1 MLKKIPLLLLSFLLC
16 FQGFSQNFYDLNTI
30 QKIEVQFSQS
40 DWDYQLDVLK
50 MGTDKYLMADWV
62 KINGVEYDSV
72 GIKYKGSSSYDSSY
86 KKNAFHFE
94 LNNKKDQS
102 YQGYVDIKLGNS
114 YSDPSMIR
122 EVLAYNILKKYMDC
136 PSANFAE
143 LYINGKYMGIY
154 SNAESINK
162 KFCSDKFYSSNN
174 TFIKCNPNLTP
185 GPTVKSNL
193 KYISADSSL
202 YKPYYEKKSKNGWNE
217 LVTLC
222 DTISNFP
229 ARVSSVIDIDKAI
242 WMLAFNNLLINL
254 DSYNG
259 AFAQN
264 YYLYKD
270 NNGLFNPIVWDL
282 NMAFGGFPFAGSPN
296 NGMGTL
302 SISNMQ
308 QLSPFY
314 HDTHTD
320 WPLINA
326 VMQNPRFKRMYTAHL
341 RTIVKDFFTNNE
353 YVTLASQMQN
363 LIDSKVQSDSN
374 KFYSYSQFKTAMTT
388 NVNVGSYSVPGISTL
403 MDTRVTYLKSTTD
416 FTQTAPTISAITP
429 TPTVPA
435 YNAPVSITAL
445 VTNTKTDA
453 VFLGYKFD
461 ETKKFEKLQMFDDG
475 NHNDGAA
482 GDNVYGGSLTMALA
496 NLYYYIYAENAN
508 AGMFSPERAEY
519 EFYQLSI
526 PTDTIK
532 KGDLVVNEFLA
543 DNKESDIN
551 EYGLYTDWIELYNT
565 TSKTLNL
572 TGYYLSDNVT
582 SLKKY
587 PFDVNTT
594 IAPNSYLII
603 WADDL
608 KTTAKYAH
616 SGFSLSGTYGQ
627 VVLSNSHGAILDS
640 VTYFN
645 QSEDVST
652 GRCPNATGNFIDIK
666 TPTFKES
673 NNFFC
678 SAGIKEAKTY
688 KNLITVYPN
697 PANGQVT
704 FSSNSFN
711 ISTIE
716 LYNRYGTLVKNSL
729 FTNKKSTINLDGL
742 ASGIYVYMVKDKH
755 GVMSAR
761 GVLTVIK

>member
-1 MLKKIPLLLLSFLLC
+1 MRNKIALLLLSLLFC
-16 FQGFSQNFYDLNTI
+16 FKGFSQNFYDLNAI
-30 QKIEVQFSQS
+30 QKIEIQFSKT
-40 DWDYQLDVLK
+40 DWDYQLDLLK
-50 MGTDKYLMADWV
+50 LGADKYLMADWV

-72 GIKYKGSSSYDSSY
+72 GVKYKGNSSYDSSF
-86 KKNAFHFE
+86 KKNPIHIE
-94 LNNKKDQS
+94 LNTYKDQS
-102 YQGYVDIKLGNS
+102 HQGYVDIKLGNS

-122 EVLAYNILKKYMDC
+122 EVLAYSILKNYMLS
-136 PSANFAE
+136 PNANFAE
-143 LYINGKYMGIY
+143 VYINGKYMGIY

-162 KFCSDKFYSSNN
+162 RFCADRFYSSDN
-174 TFIKCNPNLTP
+174 TFMKCNPNITP

-193 KYISADSSL
+193 KYISADSL
-202 YKPYYEKKSKNGWNE
+202 VYKPYYEKKSKNGWNDF
-217 LVTLC
+217 VKLC

-229 ARVSSVIDIDKAI
+229 NRVANVIDIDKAI

-270 NNGLFNPIVWDL
+270 NNGLFNPIIWDL
-282 NMAFGGFPFAGSPN
+282 NMAFGGFPFAGSPG

-302 SISNMQ
+302 SIANMQ

-326 VMQNPRFKRMYTAHL
+326 VMQNATYKKMYVAHL

-353 YVTLASQMQN
+353 YVSLATQIQN
-363 LIDSKVQSDSN
+363 LIESKVQSDSN
-374 KFYSYSQFKTAMTT
+374 KFYSYTQFKNGMNS
-388 NVNVGSYSVPGISTL
+388 NVNIGSYSVPGISTL
-403 MDTRVTYLKSTTD
+403 MDARITYLKSTTE
-416 FTQTAPTISAITP
+416 FTQTTPTISAITP
-429 TPTVPA
+429 IPAVPA
-435 YNAPVSITAL
+435 YNAPVAITAS

-461 ETKKFEKLQMFDDG
+461 ETKKFEKLQLFDDG

-482 GDNVYGGSLTMALA
+482 GDNIYGASLTMTSA

-508 AGMFSPERAEY
+508 AGMFSPERAEH

-572 TGYYLSDNVT
+572 TGYYLSDNTT

-587 PFDVNTT
+587 AFDVNTT

-616 SGFSLSGTYGQ
+616 CGFSLSGTYGQ

-640 VTYFN
+640 ITYFN

-652 GRCPNATGNFIDIK
+652 GRCPNATGNFTDIK

-678 SAGIKEAKTY
+678 VAGFKFIKAF
-688 KNLITVYPN
+688 KNNVTVYPN
-697 PANGQVT
+697 PANNQVT

-716 LYNRYGTLVKNSL
+716 LYNRYGNLVKNSI
-729 FTNKKSTINLDGL
+729 FTNKKATLNLEGL
-742 ASGIYVYMVKDKH
+742 ASGVYPYLIKDKH
-755 GVMSAR
+755 GIMTTR